1 MWSGR
6 LLSVLSQLGEW
17 VPDGSHGRSASGPPL
32 ALGKRN
38 QATTDIFIEG
48 LRHATAHGKFQISTD
63 GFQPYRTSIPNTL
76 EDRASFATI
85 TKVYRATAE
94 GERRYSPA
102 EVVATEVVSVMG
114 DPDPKKI
121 CTSHIERQ
129 NLTIRMQIRR
139 LTRLTNAFS
148 KKWENHWA
156 ALCLHFAYYNF
167 CRIHR
172 TLRVT
177 PAMEAGI
184 SDHLWELAELLAA

>member
-17 VPDGSHGRSASGPPL
+17 VPDGSHGRSAPGPPL

-121 CTSHIERQ
+121 CTSS
-129 NLTIRMQIRR
+129 
-139 LTRLTNAFS
+139 A
-148 KKWENHWA
+148 
-156 ALCLHFAYYNF
+156 
-167 CRIHR
+167 R
-172 TLRVT
+172 TS
-177 PAMEAGI
+177 P
-184 SDHLWELAELLAA
+184 